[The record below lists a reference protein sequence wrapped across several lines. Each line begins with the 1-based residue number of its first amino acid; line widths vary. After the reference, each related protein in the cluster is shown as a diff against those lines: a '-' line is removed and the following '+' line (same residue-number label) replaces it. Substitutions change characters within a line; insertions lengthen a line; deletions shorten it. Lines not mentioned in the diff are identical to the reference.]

1 MSVRRLLGQS
11 SSGNAKLNNFTR
23 LEPTLQLLGVPFDL
37 SMAKAVMQG
46 QPGAA
51 TRLLYQLYI
60 LLQKK
65 KRSGLTGTAL
75 ETMQPAATARLHRIE
90 NHIYTQGAT
99 VCRFSQQWGGPP
111 VCLTILILLLN
122 CYPSTA
128 SSLPFTAAPLFA
140 DRPFAVIW
148 NAPTHVCKNLNISL
162 DFSVFQAVSTTA
174 GEPDQFLFLFYTNK
188 LGLYPYIDPST
199 KKEYN
204 GGIPQKGN
212 LTTHLE
218 KAWRDITQYLPE
230 FSPGL
235 SVIDWEAWRPLW
247 ARNWGDKDV
256 YRKRS
261 VQYAQEKNP
270 SLSAANAVTAAK
282 EEFEKAAR
290 SYMTETMNLGIRQ
303 RPKYLWGYY
312 LFPNCYNYGW
322 NETRYTGEC
331 PALEIARN
339 NELLW
344 LWESSTAFFPSAYL
358 PLSLKDSHKG
368 ALFIRGVV
376 KEAVRVSALPNLIYT
391 SPIYVYLRPLFRD
404 QNKEYLSEADL
415 VRTIGESAALGASG
429 AVLWGATADYNN
441 KPSCEAL
448 AAYLPST
455 LNPYVVNVTAAA
467 KLCSDTLCQS
477 NGRCVR
483 KNPNSDDYLHLHPD
497 HFQIQAR
504 NGKRLAIGVPSL
516 SDLRF
521 FADKFTCQCY
531 VGKDCSASLSFS
543 PPQTPVIIQV

>member
-1 MSVRRLLGQS
+1 MGKV
-11 SSGNAKLNNFTR
+11 
-23 LEPTLQLLGVPFDL
+23 
-37 SMAKAVMQG
+37 VMQG

-51 TRLLYQLYI
+51 TRLLYQIYI

-65 KRSGLTGTAL
+65 KRSGVM
-75 ETMQPAATARLHRIE
+75 EIMQPAATARLHCIE
-90 NHIYTQGAT
+90 NHISTQGAT
-99 VCRFSQQWGGPP
+99 VCHFSQQWGGSPI
-111 VCLTILILLLN
+111 CLSIFILFLN
-122 CYPSTA
+122 CYLSTA
-128 SSLPFTAAPLFA
+128 SSLPFTAAPLFT

-162 DFSVFQAVSTTA
+162 DLSVFQAVTTTT

-188 LGLYPYIDPST
+188 LGLYPYIDPTT

-212 LTTHLE
+212 LTAHLE
-218 KAWRDITQYLPE
+218 RAWKDIIQYLPE
-230 FSPGL
+230 FKPGL
-235 SVIDWEAWRPLW
+235 AVIDWESWRPLW
-247 ARNWGDKDV
+247 ARNWDSKDI
-256 YRKRS
+256 YRKQS
-261 VQYAQEKNP
+261 IQYAQEKDP
-270 SLSAANAVTAAK
+270 SLSAANAVTVAK

-290 SYMTETMNLGIRQ
+290 SYMMKTMNLGIRQ
-303 RPKYLWGYY
+303 CPKYLWGYY
-312 LFPNCYNYGW
+312 LFPNCYNYKWDEPG
-322 NETRYTGEC
+322 YTGEC
-331 PALEIARN
+331 PAVEIARN

-358 PLSLKDSHKG
+358 PLSLKESHKG

-429 AVLWGATADYNN
+429 AVLWGASADYNN
-441 KPSCEAL
+441 KPLCQAL

-483 KNPNSDDYLHLHPD
+483 KNSNSDDYLHLHPD
-497 HFQIQAR
+497 HFQIQAE

-516 SDLRF
+516 SDLKF

-531 VGKDCSASLSFS
+531 VGKDCSASLSIS
-543 PPQTPVIIQV
+543 PPQTPVVIQV